1 MDILLVVAGLILC
14 IVGLVGSFLPIL
26 PGPISSW
33 SGLFLLNFSG
43 YVNLENK
50 FLIITFLIAISISIL
65 DYLIPILGVK
75 KLGGTKGGQIG
86 ASLGVIIGLFFLG
99 PLGLIAGPFIG
110 SLTGEFISKK
120 NLRDSI
126 YPALGSLIGTLAG
139 TIIKFFVSM
148 IFTIYFL
155 YKLLE
160 SI

>member
-1 MDILLVVAGLILC
+1 
-14 IVGLVGSFLPIL
+14 
-26 PGPISSW
+26 
-33 SGLFLLNFSG
+33 
-43 YVNLENK
+43 
-50 FLIITFLIAISISIL
+50 
-65 DYLIPILGVK
+65 
-75 KLGGTKGGQIG
+75 
-86 ASLGVIIGLFFLG
+86 LGVIIGLFFLG

-120 NLRDSI
+120 NLKDSI

-155 YKLLE
+155 YQLLV

>member
-1 MDILLVVAGLILC
+1 M
-14 IVGLVGSFLPIL
+14 
-26 PGPISSW
+26 
-33 SGLFLLNFSG
+33 
-43 YVNLENK
+43 
-50 FLIITFLIAISISIL
+50 IITFLIAISISIL

-120 NLRDSI
+120 NLKDSI
-126 YPALGSLIGTLAG
+126 YLALGSLIGTLAG

-155 YKLLE
+155 YQLLV

>member
-1 MDILLVVAGLILC
+1 MIIVDGVVGKTLIQIYLLKSAINQEEHGL
-14 IVGLVGSFLPIL
+14 
-26 PGPISSW
+26 
-33 SGLFLLNFSG
+33 NQQM
-43 YVNLENK
+43 NLII
-50 FLIITFLIAISISIL
+50 LIITFLIAISISIL

-86 ASLGVIIGLFFLG
+86 ASLGVMIGLFFLG

-120 NLRDSI
+120 NLKDSI

-155 YKLLE
+155 YQLLE